1 MKKNKVKEFGRT
13 RIVVI
18 VLLGLLGLIY
28 LPDHTFL
35 GLLLII
41 IALFTII
48 VDKTTNSQNN
58 AKAKETVAE
67 PKYNA
72 EDFGAPMEC
81 PFCGKEIPSEVNYCF
96 YCGRALQGYK
106 KIEAVRIDSIS
117 RIGSEISQ
125 IRFSGMT
132 RKNRKIM
139 RAMISLSRTIFL
151 RQFLRL
157 SITKHYAI

>member
-48 VDKTTNSQNN
+48 VDKTTNSQNH
-58 AKAKETVAE
+58 AKAKEPVAE

-72 EDFGAPMEC
+72 EDFGAPM
-81 PFCGKEIPSEVNYCF
+81 
-96 YCGRALQGYK
+96 
-106 KIEAVRIDSIS
+106 
-117 RIGSEISQ
+117 
-125 IRFSGMT
+125 
-132 RKNRKIM
+132 
-139 RAMISLSRTIFL
+139 
-151 RQFLRL
+151 
-157 SITKHYAI
+157 